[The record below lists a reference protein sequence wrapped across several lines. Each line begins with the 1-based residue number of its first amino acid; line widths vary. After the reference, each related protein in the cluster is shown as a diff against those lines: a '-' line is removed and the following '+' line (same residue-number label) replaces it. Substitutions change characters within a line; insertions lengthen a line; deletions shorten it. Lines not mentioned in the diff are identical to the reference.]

1 MRYTLLP
8 LLWLSLPL
16 AAEPISSGEQLATTI
31 ATLVGVVAL
40 ILVLALAARK
50 MNLPTKLVGKIR
62 LIASLP
68 LGTKERVAVIQVGE
82 QQYLIGVSG
91 GGIQLLDKLESPIE
105 GPQGGEFAKVL
116 AKVGREPKS

>member
-1 MRYTLLP
+1 MRFLLLP
-8 LLWLSLPL
+8 LLLLSLPA
-16 AAEPISSGEQLATTI
+16 AAEPVSSGEQLATTI

-40 ILVLALAARK
+40 ILVLALVARK

-82 QQYLIGVSG
+82 QQYLIGVSA
-91 GGIQLLDKLESPIE
+91 GGIQLLDKLETPIE
-105 GPQGGEFAKVL
+105 APQGADFAKVL
-116 AKVGREPKS
+116 SRVNKEPRS